1 VRGVLIDAHVAAPA
15 ELSSGAGAAS
25 SLGSG
30 APTPTA
36 DFDPALPWRRAR
48 SVALRPEPF
57 GALVYHFGNRK
68 LSFLKS
74 RTLVAVVETL
84 AEHPSADA
92 TLVACGVS
100 DAQLPAYRR
109 ALADLARSR
118 MIERRTSSPPEEDPP
133 APHRSPARG
142 GTLQEGRSAPA
153 AGPCDEVD
161 PEAHP

>member
-1 VRGVLIDAHVAAPA
+1 MRGVLIDTPVAAPA

-25 SLGSG
+25 PSGSG
-30 APTPTA
+30 APVPVPSPA
-36 DFDPALPWRRAR
+36 DFDPSLPWRRAR

-74 RTLVAVVETL
+74 KTLVAVVETL

-92 TLVACGVS
+92 TLVACGVP

-109 ALADLARSR
+109 ALADLARSQ
-118 MIERRTSSPPEEDPP
+118 MIELRETP
-133 APHRSPARG
+133 
-142 GTLQEGRSAPA
+142 
-153 AGPCDEVD
+153 
-161 PEAHP
+161 